1 MWARS
6 KPNPPFRQSPN
17 QNWALLEGLAP
28 LGIAHRTASVEKRL
42 NPSSISIDVG
52 IEIAV
57 GQESLHVLSREIL
70 RESIFVPDMVGDQLC
85 ALVPER
91 SLEAV
96 NGKLEGYR

>member
-1 MWARS
+1 M
-6 KPNPPFRQSPN
+6 
-17 QNWALLEGLAP
+17 LEGLAP